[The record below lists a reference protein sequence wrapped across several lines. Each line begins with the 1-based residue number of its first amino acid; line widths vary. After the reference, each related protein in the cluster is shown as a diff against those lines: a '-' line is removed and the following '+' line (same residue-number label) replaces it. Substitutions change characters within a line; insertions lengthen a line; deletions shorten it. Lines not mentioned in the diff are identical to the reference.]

1 MKICRTFASVSSLRR
16 WLERKLQECEGQE
29 AFFEWLTLYFE
40 NGDEITVN
48 GEPYGFWACWEL
60 VECAAGRCI
69 CPTRKGE
76 SNMTNTELLRRKI
89 KESGYK
95 VGFLAE
101 KMGITYHG
109 LLNKINN
116 RSDFRARE
124 LAMLAGLLQLPREE
138 WFAVFFAGE
147 AEER

>member
-1 MKICRTFASVSSLRR
+1 
-16 WLERKLQECEGQE
+16 
-29 AFFEWLTLYFE
+29 
-40 NGDEITVN
+40 
-48 GEPYGFWACWEL
+48 
-60 VECAAGRCI
+60 
-69 CPTRKGE
+69 
-76 SNMTNTELLRRKI
+76 MTNTELLRRKI

-138 WFAVFFAGE
+138 WFAVFFDGE
-147 AEER
+147 ADKA